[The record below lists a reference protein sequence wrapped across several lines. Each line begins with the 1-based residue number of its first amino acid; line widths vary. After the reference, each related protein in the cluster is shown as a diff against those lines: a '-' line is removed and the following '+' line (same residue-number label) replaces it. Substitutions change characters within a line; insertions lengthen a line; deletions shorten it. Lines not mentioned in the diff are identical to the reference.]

1 MFLLVISEILG
12 LFLNTLTAD
21 NMSLLGNS
29 ENLHQ
34 PIQMPLSNKQKTFYQ
49 FLSPF
54 LKCGSILNILKK
66 KMTLI
71 AYAFSN
77 WWTAKGV
84 VKHKPKKSRFRTPFN
99 SLHAQGSQ
107 TQLKSARNH
116 LYHIFSSPWGKW
128 KWKMY
133 LLGLFLNTLT
143 GDDKYPLRNSENLQ
157 QTIQMLLPKKQKPF
171 SEFFAAFLKSTSNSE
186 HVGKKDNSYNL
197 SLLEITDCKRR
208 S

>member
-54 LKCGSILNILKK
+54 LKCGSILKILKK

-77 WWTAKGV
+77 
-84 VKHKPKKSRFRTPFN
+84 
-99 SLHAQGSQ
+99 
-107 TQLKSARNH
+107 
-116 LYHIFSSPWGKW
+116 
-128 KWKMY
+128 
-133 LLGLFLNTLT
+133 
-143 GDDKYPLRNSENLQ
+143 
-157 QTIQMLLPKKQKPF
+157 
-171 SEFFAAFLKSTSNSE
+171 
-186 HVGKKDNSYNL
+186 
-197 SLLEITDCKRR
+197 
-208 S
+208 

>member
-1 MFLLVISEILG
+1 MFILVISEILG

-77 WWTAKGV
+77 
-84 VKHKPKKSRFRTPFN
+84 
-99 SLHAQGSQ
+99 
-107 TQLKSARNH
+107 
-116 LYHIFSSPWGKW
+116 
-128 KWKMY
+128 
-133 LLGLFLNTLT
+133 
-143 GDDKYPLRNSENLQ
+143 
-157 QTIQMLLPKKQKPF
+157 
-171 SEFFAAFLKSTSNSE
+171 
-186 HVGKKDNSYNL
+186 
-197 SLLEITDCKRR
+197 
-208 S
+208 